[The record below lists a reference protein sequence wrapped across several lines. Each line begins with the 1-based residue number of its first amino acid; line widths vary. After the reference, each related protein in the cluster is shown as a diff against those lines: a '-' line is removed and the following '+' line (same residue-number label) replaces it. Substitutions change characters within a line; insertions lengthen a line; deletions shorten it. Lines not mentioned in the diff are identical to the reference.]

1 MSDPLVQT
9 DNQGHQQ
16 VLDQLSA
23 ALGSGRMQM
32 ARRMLQGLH
41 PAEIAHLLESLPRA
55 QRNIL
60 WEFTDPA
67 DDGEILINTNEEVRA
82 SLIDRM
88 DEAQLVEAL
97 DGMAVDDLADILED
111 LPNRLTETILE
122 SMTAQQRRLVEA
134 VRSWPEDSAG
144 GLMDTDVITIRADV
158 SLEVIQR
165 FLRMRG
171 ELPAHTDALFVL
183 DRYGHY
189 RGVLTLRDLLT
200 QSPEKLVAD
209 VITNH
214 VGAITA
220 ETPSNQVAA
229 LFEDRDLVSAP
240 VVNDDNELIG
250 RITIDD
256 VVDVIREEAE
266 HSILSMAGLDEDE
279 DLFAPVLKS
288 APRRGIWLGVN
299 LLTALIASWV
309 VGLFQATINDVV
321 ALAVLMPVVASMGGV
336 AGSQTLTLV
345 IRAQALEQISK
356 SNARTLLY
364 NELAIGALNGL
375 AWALL
380 IAVVAFFWFD
390 NQKLGL
396 VIAIAVFINMLFAAL
411 AGFSIP
417 LLLKKLSVDPALAGS
432 VVLTTVTDVVGFF
445 AFLGL
450 GSLLLVAVA

>member
-9 DNQGHQQ
+9 DNQGHQA
-16 VLDQLSA
+16 VLDKLSA
-23 ALGSGRMQM
+23 ALGSGRMQL
-32 ARRMLQGLH
+32 ARRMLHGLH

-60 WEFTDPA
+60 WEFTDPE

-88 DEAQLVEAL
+88 DEGQLVEAL
-97 DGMAVDDLADILED
+97 DGMAVDDVADILDD
-111 LPNRLTETILE
+111 LPNRLTETVLE
-122 SMTAQQRRLVEA
+122 SMSAQQRRLVEE
-134 VRSWPEDSAG
+134 VRLWPEDSAG
-144 GLMDTDVITIRADV
+144 GLMDTDVVTVRADV
-158 SLEVIQR
+158 TLEVVQR

-171 ELPAHTDALFVL
+171 SLPAHTDALYVL

-189 RGVLTLRDLLT
+189 RGSLKLSHLLT
-200 QSPEKLVAD
+200 EDPEQLVAE
-209 VITNH
+209 VIENDSAPIPVDMPDT
-214 VGAITA
+214 
-220 ETPSNQVAA
+220 QVAA

-240 VVNDDNELIG
+240 VVNEANELIG

-256 VVDVIREEAE
+256 VVDVIREDAE

-288 APRRGIWLGVN
+288 APRRGLWLGVN
-299 LLTALIASWV
+299 LITALIASWV

-321 ALAVLMPVVASMGGV
+321 ALAVLMPVVASMGGI
-336 AGSQTLTLV
+336 AGSQTLTLI
-345 IRAQALEQISK
+345 IRAQALEQISR
-356 SNARTLLY
+356 SNARSLLGR
-364 NELAIGALNGL
+364 ELAIGALNGI

-380 IAVVAFFWFD
+380 IAVVALFWFD
-390 NQKLGL
+390 NQKLGM

-417 LLLKKLSVDPALAGS
+417 LILKRLSVDPALAGS
-432 VVLTTVTDVVGFF
+432 VVLTTVTDVVGFL

-450 GSLLLVAVA
+450 GSILLVAVT

>member
-1 MSDPLVQT
+1 MSEPLVQT
-9 DNQGHQQ
+9 DNQGHQA
-16 VLDQLSA
+16 VLDKLSA
-23 ALGSGRMQM
+23 ALGSGRMQL
-32 ARRMLQGLH
+32 ARRMLHGLH

-60 WEFTDPA
+60 WEFTDPD

-88 DEAQLVEAL
+88 DESQLIEAL
-97 DGMAVDDLADILED
+97 DGMAVDDVADILED

-122 SMTAQQRRLVEA
+122 SMSAQQRRLVEE

-144 GLMDTDVITIRADV
+144 GLMDTDMVTVRADV
-158 SLEVIQR
+158 TLEVVQR

-171 ELPAHTDALFVL
+171 NLPTHTDALYVL

-189 RGVLTLRDLLT
+189 RGALKLCDLLT
-200 QSPEKLVAD
+200 EDPESLVAE
-209 VITNH
+209 VIQNDS
-214 VGAITA
+214 APISA
-220 ETPSNQVAA
+220 ETPDTQVAA

-240 VVNDDNELIG
+240 VVNEDNELIG

-256 VVDVIREEAE
+256 VVDVIRESAE

-279 DLFAPVLKS
+279 DLFAPVFKS
-288 APRRGIWLGVN
+288 APRRGLWLGVN
-299 LLTALIASWV
+299 LITALIASWV

-321 ALAVLMPVVASMGGV
+321 ALAVLMPVVASMGGI
-336 AGSQTLTLV
+336 AGSQTLTLI

-356 SNARTLLY
+356 SNARSLLGR
-364 NELAIGALNGL
+364 ELAIGALNGL

-380 IAVVAFFWFD
+380 IAVVALFWFD
-390 NQKLGL
+390 NQKLGF
-396 VIAIAVFINMLFAAL
+396 VIAVAVFVNMLFAAL

-450 GSLLLVAVA
+450 GSLLLVAVV